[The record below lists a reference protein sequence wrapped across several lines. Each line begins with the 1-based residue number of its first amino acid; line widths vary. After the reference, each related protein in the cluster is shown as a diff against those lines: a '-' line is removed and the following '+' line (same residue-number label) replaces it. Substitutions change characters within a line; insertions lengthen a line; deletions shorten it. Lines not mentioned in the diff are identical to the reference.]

1 MNNYLSLSSFN
12 NADSFSMY
20 QQSIQ
25 EIPFLTKDE
34 EHELGMR
41 LKNDNDLEAAKKL
54 ILSHLKLVMKIARSY
69 SGYGL
74 PHSDLVQEGNIGLM
88 KAVKKFDVDRG
99 VRLVSYAMFWIK
111 AEIQEYVVKN
121 WRLVKMATTKAQR
134 KLFFNLRSLRS
145 SLQPLGFEEI
155 KSIAKELN
163 VKEDEVREMEFR
175 FSGQEISIDYSNDDS
190 DEDQFR
196 PIAYLK
202 DLAMLPSERIEKLE
216 AESNNTK
223 NLKNALMKLYNRSR
237 EIVEARWLKEDKTET
252 LHELAKKYK
261 VSAERIRQIE
271 QNAMK
276 KIKALITSVSV

>member
-1 MNNYLSLSSFN
+1 MNNYLSLSSFT
-12 NADSFSMY
+12 NADSFTLY
-20 QQSIQ
+20 QQSIR
-25 EIPFLTKDE
+25 EIPFLSQE
-34 EHELGMR
+34 EEYELGMR
-41 LKNDNDLEAAKKL
+41 LKKNNDLEAAKKL

-74 PHSDLVQEGNIGLM
+74 PQSDLVQEGNIGLM

-111 AEIQEYVVKN
+111 AEIQEYVVRN

-134 KLFFNLRSLRS
+134 KLFFNLRSLKS
-145 SLQPLGFEEI
+145 TLQPLGLDEI

-163 VKEDEVREMEFR
+163 VKEEEVREMEFR
-175 FSGQEISIDYSNDDS
+175 FNGKEISIDYSNDDS
-190 DEDQFR
+190 EEEQFR
-196 PIAYLK
+196 PIVYLK
-202 DLAMLPSERIEKLE
+202 DSALMPSEEIEKAE
-216 AESNNTK
+216 AESSNTK
-223 NLKNALMKLYNRSR
+223 NLQNALIKLDIRSR
-237 EIVEARWLKEDKTET
+237 EIVEARWLKEDKTDT

-276 KIKALITSVSV
+276 KIKTFITSANA

>member
-1 MNNYLSLSSFN
+1 MSNYLSLSSFN

-25 EIPFLTKDE
+25 EIPFLTEDE
-34 EHELGMR
+34 EYELGTR
-41 LKNDNDLEAAKKL
+41 LKKDNDLEAAKKL

-111 AEIQEYVVKN
+111 AEIQEYVIKN

-145 SLQPLGFEEI
+145 SLQPLALEEI
-155 KSIAKELN
+155 QSIAKELN

-175 FSGQEISIDYSNDDS
+175 FNGQEMSIDYSNDDS
-190 DEDQFR
+190 EDDHFR
-196 PIAYLK
+196 PISYLK
-202 DLAMLPSERIEKLE
+202 DSALLPSEKIEKLE
-216 AESNNTK
+216 VESNNTK
-223 NLKNALMKLYNRSR
+223 NLKNALLKLDKRSR
-237 EIVEARWLKEDKTET
+237 EIVESRWLKDDKTDT

-276 KIKALITSVSV
+276 KIKALITSANV

>member
-1 MNNYLSLSSFN
+1 MNNYLSLSSFS
-12 NADSFSMY
+12 NADSFTLY
-20 QQSIQ
+20 QQSIR
-25 EIPFLTKDE
+25 EIPFLSQE
-34 EHELGMR
+34 EEYELGMR
-41 LKNDNDLEAAKKL
+41 LKKNNDLEAAKKL

-74 PHSDLVQEGNIGLM
+74 PQSDLVQEGNIGLM

-111 AEIQEYVVKN
+111 AEIQEYVVRN

-134 KLFFNLRSLRS
+134 KLFFNLRSLKS
-145 SLQPLGFEEI
+145 TLQPLGLDEI

-163 VKEDEVREMEFR
+163 VKEEEVREMEFR
-175 FSGQEISIDYSNDDS
+175 FNGKEISIDYSNDDS
-190 DEDQFR
+190 EEEQFR
-196 PIAYLK
+196 PIVYLK
-202 DLAMLPSERIEKLE
+202 DSALMPSEEIEKAE
-216 AESNNTK
+216 AESSNTK
-223 NLKNALMKLYNRSR
+223 NLQNALIKLDIRSR
-237 EIVEARWLKEDKTET
+237 DIVEARWLKEDKTDT

-276 KIKALITSVSV
+276 KIKTFITSANA

>member
-1 MNNYLSLSSFN
+1 MNNYLSLLSAGN
-12 NADSFSMY
+12 VDSFPSY
-20 QQSIQ
+20 EQSIR
-25 EIPFLTKDE
+25 EIPFLSQE
-34 EHELGMR
+34 EEYELGMR
-41 LKNDNDLEAAKKL
+41 LKKDNDLEAAKKL

-88 KAVKKFDVDRG
+88 KAVKKFDVERG

-145 SLQPLGFEEI
+145 TLQPLGVKEI

-163 VKEDEVREMEFR
+163 VKEQEVREMEFR
-175 FSGQEISIDYSNDDS
+175 FSGQELSIDYSNDDS
-190 DEDQFR
+190 EEEQFR

-202 DLAMLPSERIEKLE
+202 DTALMPSEAIEKSE
-216 AESNNTK
+216 AESNTTK
-223 NLKNALMKLYNRSR
+223 NLQNALMKLDLRSR
-237 EIVEARWLKEDKTET
+237 EIVEARWLKEDRTDT
-252 LHELAKKYK
+252 LHDLAKKYK

-271 QNAMK
+271 KNAME
-276 KIKALITSVSV
+276 KIKIFITSAKA

>member
-1 MNNYLSLSSFN
+1 MNNCLSLSSYSN
-12 NADSFSMY
+12 TDSFASY
-20 QQSIQ
+20 QQSIR
-25 EIPFLTKDE
+25 EIPFLTQE
-34 EHELGMR
+34 EEYELGMR
-41 LKNDNDLEAAKKL
+41 LKKDNDLEAAKKL

-145 SLQPLGFEEI
+145 TLQPLGLEEI

-163 VKEDEVREMEFR
+163 VKEEEVREMEFR
-175 FSGQEISIDYSNDDS
+175 FNGQELSIDYSNDDS
-190 DEDQFR
+190 EEDQFR
-196 PIAYLK
+196 PISFLK
-202 DLAMLPSERIEKLE
+202 DPALMPSEEIEKSE
-216 AESNNTK
+216 VESNNRK
-223 NLKNALMKLYNRSR
+223 NLKNALMRLDVRSR
-237 EIVEARWLKEDKTET
+237 EIVEARWLNENKPIT

-276 KIKALITSVSV
+276 KIKTLITSATL

>member
-1 MNNYLSLSSFN
+1 MNNYLSLSSFS
-12 NADSFSMY
+12 NADSFSLY

-25 EIPFLTKDE
+25 EIPFLTE
-34 EHELGMR
+34 EEEYELGMR
-41 LKNDNDLEAAKKL
+41 LKKDNDLEAAKKL

-74 PHSDLVQEGNIGLM
+74 PQSDLVQEGNIGLM

-145 SLQPLGFEEI
+145 TLQPLGVEEI

-163 VKEDEVREMEFR
+163 VKEEEVREMEFR

-190 DEDQFR
+190 EEDQFR

-202 DLAMLPSERIEKLE
+202 DSALMPLEEIEKSQV
-216 AESNNTK
+216 ESNNTK
-223 NLKNALMKLYNRSR
+223 NLQNALMKLDTRSR
-237 EIVEARWLKEDKTET
+237 EIVEARWLKENKTDT

-276 KIKALITSVSV
+276 KIKTLITSATL

>member
-1 MNNYLSLSSFN
+1 MNNYLSLSSFS
-12 NADSFSMY
+12 NADSFSLY

-25 EIPFLTKDE
+25 EIPFLTE
-34 EHELGMR
+34 EEEYELGMR
-41 LKNDNDLEAAKKL
+41 LKKDNDLEAAKKL

-74 PHSDLVQEGNIGLM
+74 PQSDLVQEGNIGLM

-145 SLQPLGFEEI
+145 TLQPLGVEEI

-163 VKEDEVREMEFR
+163 VKEEEVREMEFR

-190 DEDQFR
+190 EEDQFR

-202 DLAMLPSERIEKLE
+202 DSALMPLEEIEKSE
-216 AESNNTK
+216 VESNNTK
-223 NLKNALMKLYNRSR
+223 NIQNALMKLDTRSR
-237 EIVEARWLKEDKTET
+237 EIVEARWLKENKTDT

-276 KIKALITSVSV
+276 KIKTFITSANV

>member
-1 MNNYLSLSSFN
+1 MSNYLSLSSFN

-25 EIPFLTKDE
+25 EIPFLTADE
-34 EHELGMR
+34 EYELGTR
-41 LKNDNDLEAAKKL
+41 LKKNNDLEAAKKL

-145 SLQPLGFEEI
+145 TLQPLGVEEI

-163 VKEDEVREMEFR
+163 VKEEEVREMEFR

-190 DEDQFR
+190 EEEQFR

-202 DLAMLPSERIEKLE
+202 DTALMPSEAIEKSE
-216 AESNNTK
+216 AESNTTK
-223 NLKNALMKLYNRSR
+223 NLQNALMKLDLRSR
-237 EIVEARWLKEDKTET
+237 EIVEARWLKENRTDT
-252 LHELAKKYK
+252 LHDLAKKYK

-271 QNAMK
+271 KNAME
-276 KIKALITSVSV
+276 KIKIFITSAKA

>member
-1 MNNYLSLSSFN
+1 MNNYLSLSSFS
-12 NADSFSMY
+12 NADSFSLY

-25 EIPFLTKDE
+25 EIPFLTE
-34 EHELGMR
+34 EEEYELGMR
-41 LKNDNDLEAAKKL
+41 LKKDNDLEAAKKL

-74 PHSDLVQEGNIGLM
+74 PQSDLVQEGNIGLM

-145 SLQPLGFEEI
+145 TLQPLGVEEI

-163 VKEDEVREMEFR
+163 VKEEEVREMEFR

-190 DEDQFR
+190 EEDQFR

-202 DLAMLPSERIEKLE
+202 DSALMPLEEIEKSE
-216 AESNNTK
+216 VESNNTK
-223 NLKNALMKLYNRSR
+223 NLQNALMKLDTRSR
-237 EIVEARWLKEDKTET
+237 EIVKARWLKENKTDT
-252 LHELAKKYK
+252 LHKLAKKYK

-276 KIKALITSVSV
+276 KIKTFITSANV

>member
-1 MNNYLSLSSFN
+1 MSNYLSLSSFN

-25 EIPFLTKDE
+25 EIPFLTADE
-34 EHELGMR
+34 EYELGTR
-41 LKNDNDLEAAKKL
+41 LKKDNDLEAAKKL

-111 AEIQEYVVKN
+111 AEIQEYVIKN

-145 SLQPLGFEEI
+145 TLQPLALEEI
-155 KSIAKELN
+155 QSIAKELN
-163 VKEDEVREMEFR
+163 VKEDDVREMEFR
-175 FSGQEISIDYSNDDS
+175 FNGQEMSIDYSNDDS
-190 DEDQFR
+190 EEEQFR

-202 DLAMLPSERIEKLE
+202 DSALIPSEKIEKLE
-216 AESNNTK
+216 VESNNTK
-223 NLKNALMKLYNRSR
+223 NLKSALMKLDLRSR
-237 EIVEARWLKEDKTET
+237 EIVEARWLKENKTDT

-271 QNAMK
+271 KDAMK
-276 KIKALITSVSV
+276 KIKALITSANL